1 LAVARSPSSSTLRA
15 ALTPLKGART
25 MSTTEATNVNVNLK
39 KLAEAGT
46 SPWLDLLRRSMVTEG
61 ELARMIAE
69 DSLKG
74 ETSNPAI
81 FEKAILD
88 SDDYDDELAEAKG
101 KGREPQEVYEKI
113 AIKDVQMACDVFR
126 PTWESSHHQDGFV
139 SLEVSADMA
148 HDEERSIEAAR
159 DFWKRVNR
167 PNVMIKIPG
176 TPEGLGAIEKGIYEG
191 ININITLLF
200 AVEAYEQVIEAYL
213 SGLERRLAE
222 GKSLDV
228 ASVASFFV
236 SRVDSAVD
244 KRLEASGHEELY
256 GKAAI
261 ANARLAYKRFQAH
274 FSGPRWEALD
284 HAGAHYQRP
293 LWASTGVKNE
303 RYPDTMYVDE
313 LVAPH
318 TVNTM
323 PLNTMQAFADHGHL
337 SGPTAEHDPQPD
349 LDALAA
355 AGIDM
360 TEITDELLV
369 DGVKQFE
376 DAMNRLLAGIAE
388 QIG

>member
-1 LAVARSPSSSTLRA
+1 
-15 ALTPLKGART
+15 
-25 MSTTEATNVNVNLK
+25 MSTTEATNVNANLK
-39 KLAEAGT
+39 SLVEAGV
-46 SPWLDLLRRSMVTEG
+46 SPWLDLLRRSMTTDG
-61 ELARMIAE
+61 ELARLIAE
-69 DSLKG
+69 DSLRG
-74 ETSNPAI
+74 ETSNPSI

-88 SDDYDDELAEAKG
+88 SDDYADELAEYKG
-101 KGREPQEVYEKI
+101 KDLDPQEVYEKI

-126 PTWESSHHQDGFV
+126 PVWDANNHQDGFV
-139 SLEVSADMA
+139 SLEVAADMA
-148 HDEERSIEAAR
+148 HDEQRSIDGAR
-159 DFWKRVNR
+159 DFWKRVKR

-176 TPEGLGAIEKGIYEG
+176 TPEGTGAIEQAIYEG

-200 AVEAYEQVIEAYL
+200 AVEAYEKVIEAYL

-236 SRVDSAVD
+236 SRVDTAAD

-261 ANARLAYKRFQAH
+261 ANARLAYRKFEEH
-274 FSGPRWEALD
+274 FSGPRWEALH

-293 LWASTGVKNE
+293 LWASTGVKND

-313 LVAPH
+313 LVGPH

-323 PLNTMQAFADHGHL
+323 PLNTMQAFGDHGHI
-337 SGPTAEHDPQPD
+337 SGPTAKHNPD
-349 LDALAA
+349 EDLAALAK

-360 TEITDELLV
+360 SEITDELLV

-376 DAMNRLLAGIAE
+376 EAMNRLLGGIAK
-388 QIG
+388 QIGK